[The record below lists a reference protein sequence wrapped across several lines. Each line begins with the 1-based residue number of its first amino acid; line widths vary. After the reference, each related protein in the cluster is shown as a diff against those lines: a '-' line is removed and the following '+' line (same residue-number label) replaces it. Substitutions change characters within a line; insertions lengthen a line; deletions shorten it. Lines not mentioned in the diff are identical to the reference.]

1 MSEVKLDANGL
12 VTTSI
17 SLGGNTLSSDGD
29 KLLWNGEEFAS
40 SSGEHNIGGH
50 SVGEQWISM
59 DGTIPLGGIPF
70 NGQILNTADYQDLYN
85 WAKDNSLFKTESEW
99 QTLKTNN
106 NNNVPFYSKEA
117 DTPGQKAKSDYIDI
131 EHGELLGKTTP
142 THIIFNGKSYDFNDV
157 VYENINSLDELPFTV
172 NAMFNDFTDPGM
184 ASNYSWIIEFEAKHE
199 GVAGNNIVIEFQG
212 SNSPSNNIV
221 VQLKGG
227 VDSSGPS
234 TFRVPLFRGYLKA
247 DSGSGYIKQGL
258 PNITG
263 QLSQI
268 VQKSGGTASGAFKV
282 KSTVNSVASGSG
294 SSWVEPTFEFKASN
308 SSSIYGNSSNVTP
321 ETSKVLVGVYAFN
334 TIVNAAILDATS
346 KITSHILVSDAARPY
361 IDIGYPYS
369 DASGALLALRSVNY
383 ANNPGSFE
391 LIAKDATTQKVLTG
405 KPDGTLVWDSKPIV
419 RLVASW
425 KSGTS
430 WYRKYSDGWIEQGGR
445 FTYNQTNSGHTTL
458 NFNIS
463 FSNTNYQIVGSG
475 YRTDGNPNQGF
486 ATFRDFNTSYCNTA
500 FWDDNSSNPGIIN
513 WYACGY

>member
-1 MSEVKLDANGL
+1 MSEVKLDETGL
-12 VTTSI
+12 TTPSI
-17 SLGGNTLSSDGD
+17 SLGDNTLSSEGD
-29 KLLWNGEEFAS
+29 KLLWNGEEFKPS
-40 SSGEHNIGGH
+40 SSGHN
-50 SVGEQWISM
+50 VGEQWISM
-59 DGTIPLGGIPF
+59 DGTIPIGGVPF
-70 NGQILNTADYQDLYN
+70 NGQILNVADYQALYN
-85 WAKDNSLFKTESEW
+85 WAKDNALFKTESEW

-131 EHGELLGKTTP
+131 EHGELSGTTTP
-142 THIIFNGKSYDFNDV
+142 THIIYNGKSYDFDDV

-172 NAMFNDFTDPGM
+172 NATFNDFTDPGM
-184 ASNYSWIIEFEAKHE
+184 ASNYSWIIEFEAKQE
-199 GVAGNNIVIEFQG
+199 GAAGNNIVIQFQG
-212 SNSPSNNIV
+212 SNSSSNNIV

-227 VDSSGPS
+227 VDSSEPP

-282 KSTVNSVASGSG
+282 KSTTNSVASGSG

-334 TIVNAAILDATS
+334 TVINETILDATDE
-346 KITSHILVSDAARPY
+346 ITSDILVSIAKPH
-361 IDIGYPYS
+361 INIGYPYS
-369 DASGALLALRSVNY
+369 DASGALLSLRSVNHTGE
-383 ANNPGSFE
+383 PGSFG
-391 LIAKDATTQKVLTG
+391 LFAKNATTQKVLVG
-405 KPDGTLVWDSKPIV
+405 KPDGNLTWDSKPIV

-430 WYRKYSDGWIEQGGR
+430 WYRKYSDGWIEQGGYI
-445 FTYNQTNSGHTTL
+445 TTSSNTEHTINLHTA
-458 NFNIS
+458 
-463 FSNTNYQIVGSG
+463 FSNTNYFVTKQLGFNAQFSANISG
-475 YRTDGNPNQGF
+475 QFLLVWGLTTSSFKTFGF
-486 ATFRDFNTSYCNTA
+486 TVNGVNAFR
-500 FWDDNSSNPGIIN
+500 

>member
-40 SSGEHNIGGH
+40 SSSGHNIGGH
-50 SVGEQWISM
+50 NVGEQWISM
-59 DGTIPLGGIPF
+59 DGTIPLGGVPF
-70 NGQILNTADYQDLYN
+70 NGQILNVADYQALYN

-99 QTLKTNN
+99 QTLKTSN

-131 EHGELLGKTTP
+131 EHGDLSGKTTP

-172 NAMFNDFTDPGM
+172 NAMFNDLTDPGM
-184 ASNYSWIIEFEAKHE
+184 DSNYSWLIEFEAKQE
-199 GVAGNNIVIEFQG
+199 GAAGNNIVIEFQG

-227 VDSSGPS
+227 VDSSEPP

-282 KSTVNSVASGSG
+282 KSTINSVASGSG

-308 SSSIYGNSSNVTP
+308 SIYGNSSNVTP

-334 TIVNAAILDATS
+334 TVVNAAILDATDE
-346 KITSHILVSDAARPY
+346 ITSDILVSIAKPY
-361 IDIGYPYS
+361 IDIGYPYP
-369 DASGALLALRSVNY
+369 DASGALIALRSVNY
-383 ANNPGSFE
+383 PDAPGTFSIF
-391 LIAKDATTQKVLTG
+391 AKDATSQKVLLG
-405 KPDGTLVWDSKPIV
+405 KPDGSLTWDSKHIM
-419 RLVASW
+419 RLNGNTKA
-425 KSGTS
+425 TN
-430 WYRKYSDGWIEQGGR
+430 WYRKYSDGLIIQSGTIATPGNDRDTSTITLPTAFTSTTYYVNVMLENVDVNGGGGMWTVKSKTTTS
-445 FTYNQTNSGHTTL
+445 FIIHNGQDYSG
-458 NFNIS
+458 
-463 FSNTNYQIVGSG
+463 
-475 YRTDGNPNQGF
+475 
-486 ATFRDFNTSYCNTA
+486 TFRWFA
-500 FWDDNSSNPGIIN
+500 I
-513 WYACGY
+513 GY

>member
-12 VTTSI
+12 VTPSI

-70 NGQILNTADYQDLYN
+70 NGQILNTADYQALYN
-85 WAKDNSLFKTESEW
+85 WAKDNNLFKTESEW

-117 DTPGQKAKSDYIDI
+117 DTPGQKAKSDFI
-131 EHGELLGKTTP
+131 EIEYGDRTTTP

-172 NAMFNDFTDPGM
+172 NATFSDFSDPGM
-184 ASNYSWIIEFEAKHE
+184 ASYSWFIEFEAKHE

-212 SNSPSNNIV
+212 SNSPINNIV

-227 VDSSGPS
+227 VDSSEPS

-263 QLSQI
+263 TI
-268 VQKSGGTASGAFKV
+268 NEAYGGYGVWGGSGAFSIV
-282 KSTVNSVASGSG
+282 NGSNVSTRGGGGGNVNDKDVTFNASR
-294 SSWVEPTFEFKASN
+294 SN
-308 SSSIYGNSSNVTP
+308 AIYGRSSNVTP
-321 ETSKVLVGVYAFN
+321 ETSKILVGVYAFN
-334 TIVNAAILDATS
+334 TVVNAAVLDATNE
-346 KITSHILVSDAARPY
+346 ITSNINLSIAKQFF
-361 IDIGYPYS
+361 DIGYPYADS
-369 DASGALLALRSVNY
+369 SGALLALRSVNY
-383 ANNPGSFE
+383 TNNPGGFE
-391 LIAKDATTQKVLTG
+391 LFAKDATKQMVLGGRT
-405 KPDGTLVWDSKPIV
+405 DGTLTWDGKPII

-425 KSGTS
+425 RSGTS
-430 WYRKYSDGWIEQGGR
+430 WYRKYSDGFIEQGGR
-445 FTYNQTNSGHTTL
+445 FTYSQTNGGHAKL
-458 NFNIS
+458 NFHTS

-475 YRTDGNPNQGF
+475 YRTDSSPNQGF

-500 FWDDNSSNPGIIN
+500 FWDDNTSNPGIIN